1 MKAVVHR
8 RNGGPEVSGID
19 MADAFKIGADLS
31 VRRLGFGA
39 MRLTGRGVWGPPED
53 VPAAQAVLRRA
64 VDLGV
69 NFIDTAGSYGPGDNE
84 RLIRDTLRPY
94 PVGLVIGTKGGM
106 RKTGPSTPESW
117 GIELDASESFLRQ
130 GVEGSLRDLGVERI
144 DLYQLHRVDPKVP
157 IEDTMGVLSRLQDEG
172 KIRHV
177 GLSAVDVEQIDRAR
191 RVVDIATVQNEYNLS
206 SRTHDDVL
214 AYCEQHA
221 IGFIPFYPQRI
232 GELAE
237 AEALRAIAARE
248 NATPAMVALAWLLRR
263 SPVMIPIPGTSSRAH
278 LEENVDACRIALS
291 DGDMAA
297 LGQLGI

>member
-1 MKAVVHR
+1 MSKIDTAGEFEI
-8 RNGGPEVSGID
+8 GG
-19 MADAFKIGADLS
+19 DLH
-31 VRRLGFGA
+31 VRKFGFGA
-39 MRLTGRGVWGPPED
+39 MRLTGKGVWGPPED

-64 VDLGV
+64 VELGV

-106 RKTGPSTPESW
+106 RKTGPSSPESW

-157 IEDTMGVLSRLQDEG
+157 VEDTMGVLARLQDEG

-177 GLSAVDVEQIDRAR
+177 GLSAVNVEQIARAR
-191 RVVDIATVQNEYNLS
+191 TVIDIATVQNEYNLA
-206 SRTHDDVL
+206 SRKHEDVL
-214 AYCEQHA
+214 SYCEQHA
-221 IGFIPFYPQRI
+221 IGFIPFYPQQI
-232 GELAE
+232 GKLAE
-237 AEALRAIAARE
+237 AETLRAIAVRE

-263 SPVMIPIPGTSSRAH
+263 SPVIIPIPGTSSRAH

-291 DGDMAA
+291 DDDMAA
-297 LGQLGI
+297 LEALATQPGERAS

>member
-1 MKAVVHR
+1 MSKIDTAGEFEI
-8 RNGGPEVSGID
+8 GG
-19 MADAFKIGADLS
+19 DLR
-31 VRRLGFGA
+31 VRKFGFGA
-39 MRLTGRGVWGPPED
+39 MRLTGKGVWGPPED

-64 VDLGV
+64 IELGV

-106 RKTGPSTPESW
+106 RKTGPSSAESW

-157 IEDTMGVLSRLQDEG
+157 VEDTMGVLARLQDEG

-177 GLSAVDVEQIDRAR
+177 GLSAVNVEQIARAR
-191 RVVDIATVQNEYNLS
+191 TVIDIATVQNEYNLA
-206 SRTHDDVL
+206 SRKHEDVL
-214 AYCEQHA
+214 SYCEQHA
-221 IGFIPFYPQRI
+221 IGFIPFYPQQI
-232 GELAE
+232 GKLAE
-237 AEALRAIAARE
+237 AETLRAIAVRE
-248 NATPAMVALAWLLRR
+248 DATPAMVALAWLLRR
-263 SPVMIPIPGTSSRAH
+263 SPVIIPIPGTSSRAH

-291 DGDMAA
+291 DDDMAA
-297 LGQLGI
+297 LEALATQPGERAS